1 MKNFTPL
8 TQATAKNIS
17 DGKVTYLDSTG
28 SEKTIQADSIVIF
41 GGLKAKQDE
50 ALKFSGTAKKAF
62 YTIGDCTGRCGN
74 IQKATR
80 SAFFMASQ
88 V

>member
-1 MKNFTPL
+1 MENFTSL
-8 TQATAKNIS
+8 TQVTPKKIS
-17 DGKVTYLDSTG
+17 GKTVTYTDASG
-28 SEKTIQADSIVIF
+28 KESSVKADSVVIF

-50 ALKFSGTAKKAF
+50 AMKFSDTAKKAF
-62 YTIGDCTGRCGN
+62 YLIGDCTGSCGN

-80 SAFFMASQ
+80 SAFFAASQ